1 MEAFCARNGITKEE
15 IYDPTQPNLAVQL
28 ALMETQT
35 ISETKDY
42 LQRNGVNIEVL
53 SILLFSLLFVINVFI
68 ITYFCNYF

>member
-1 MEAFCARNGITKEE
+1 VEAFCARNGITKEE